1 MNLKMQR
8 STFLYKIV
16 NPERYGFITHIGI
29 LFVSIYL
36 LSQSL
41 ATFEPSYKTI
51 FLIIG
56 CSVIF
61 LLIASYS
68 LKWDTF
74 FGKMKTVSI
83 VYSLL
88 MTAVFLT
95 YGLSSLIVTLDNK
108 GLETI
113 LNENMELAKLIY
125 FSVCYAQPIILPV
138 PEIVT
143 VVAGSAA
150 LGPFT
155 AFILGFI
162 GAVLGILTMFY
173 LSRTFGMK
181 MVQRLVNE
189 KQLDQYHRFV
199 KKNERW
205 ILILLFIVPVLPDE
219 IICVGAGV
227 SGVKTRRFIMIAILA
242 KVVTTFSLAYSLGLT
257 ELV

>member
-1 MNLKMQR
+1 MQR
-8 STFLYKIV
+8 STFSYKIV
-16 NPERYGFITHIGI
+16 NPDRYGFITHLGI
-29 LFVSIYL
+29 LFISIYL

-41 ATFEPSYKTI
+41 ATFEPMYRTI
-51 FLIIG
+51 
-56 CSVIF
+56 
-61 LLIASYS
+61 LLIAGYSVIILLITSYI
-68 LKWDTF
+68 LKRETF
-74 FGKMKTVSI
+74 FEKMKTISI
-83 VYSLL
+83 VYSII
-88 MTAVFLT
+88 MAAIFLT
-95 YGLSSLIVTLDNK
+95 YSMSRIMVTIDNK

-155 AFILGFI
+155 AFILGFM

-181 MVQRLVNE
+181 LVQRLVNE

-199 KKNERW
+199 KKNETW

-227 SGVKTRRFIMIAILA
+227 SGVKVKRFVLIAVLGKI
-242 KVVTTFSLAYSLGLT
+242 VTTFSLAYSLRLT
-257 ELV
+257 ELF

>member
-16 NPERYGFITHIGI
+16 NPDRYGFITHLGI
-29 LFVSIYL
+29 LLVSIYV

-143 VVAGSAA
+143 VVAGSAT

-199 KKNERW
+199 KKNEMW
-205 ILILLFIVPVLPDE
+205 IIVSLFIVPVLPDE

-227 SGVKTRRFIMIAILA
+227 SGVKTRRFIMIAVLA
-242 KVVTTFSLAYSLGLT
+242 KLVTTFSLAYSLRVTDLF
-257 ELV
+257 

>member
-8 STFLYKIV
+8 STFSYKIV
-16 NPERYGFITHIGI
+16 NPDRYGFITHLGI
-29 LFVSIYL
+29 LFISIYL

-41 ATFEPSYKTI
+41 ATFEPMYRTI
-51 FLIIG
+51 
-56 CSVIF
+56 
-61 LLIASYS
+61 LLIAGYSVIILLITSYI
-68 LKWDTF
+68 LKRETF
-74 FGKMKTVSI
+74 FEKMKTISI
-83 VYSLL
+83 VYSII
-88 MTAVFLT
+88 MAAIFLT
-95 YGLSSLIVTLDNK
+95 YSMSRIVVTIDNK

-155 AFILGFI
+155 AFILGFM

-181 MVQRLVNE
+181 LVQRLVNE

-199 KKNERW
+199 KKNETW

-227 SGVKTRRFIMIAILA
+227 SGVIVKRFVIIAVLG
-242 KVVTTFSLAYSLGLT
+242 KLLTTFSLAYSLRLT
-257 ELV
+257 ELF

>member
-1 MNLKMQR
+1 MNLKTQR
-8 STFLYKIV
+8 GTLSYKIV
-16 NPERYGFITHIGI
+16 NPYRYGFIMHLGI
-29 LFVSIYL
+29 LFVSIYF

-41 ATFEPSYKTI
+41 ATVEPSYKAI
-51 FLIIG
+51 FIIIG

-61 LLIASYS
+61 LLIASYR

-74 FGKMKTVSI
+74 FEKMKTVSI

-88 MTAVFLT
+88 MAAIFLT
-95 YGLSSLIVTLDNK
+95 YGLSRMIVTLDNK

-113 LNENMELAKLIY
+113 LTENLELAKLIY

-155 AFILGFI
+155 AFILGFM

-199 KKNERW
+199 KKNEMW
-205 ILILLFIVPVLPDE
+205 IIVFLFIVPVLPDE

-227 SGVKTRRFIMIAILA
+227 SGVKTRRFIMIAVLA
-242 KVVTTFSLAYSLGLT
+242 KLVTTFSLAYSLGVTDLF
-257 ELV
+257 

>member
-1 MNLKMQR
+1 MF
-8 STFLYKIV
+8 SYKIV
-16 NPERYGFITHIGI
+16 NPERYGFITHLGI
-29 LFVSIYL
+29 LFISIFL

-41 ATFEPSYKTI
+41 ATFESLYRTILLITGYSVIILLITSYIFKRELFFEKIKTI
-51 FLIIG
+51 
-56 CSVIF
+56 
-61 LLIASYS
+61 
-68 LKWDTF
+68 
-74 FGKMKTVSI
+74 SI
-83 VYSLL
+83 VYSIV
-88 MTAVFLT
+88 MAAIFLT
-95 YGLSSLIVTLDNK
+95 YSMSRIMVTIDNK

-155 AFILGFI
+155 AFILGFM

-181 MVQRLVNE
+181 LVQRLVNE

-199 KKNERW
+199 KKNETW

-227 SGVKTRRFIMIAILA
+227 SGVKVKRFVLIAVLGKI
-242 KVVTTFSLAYSLGLT
+242 VTTFSLAYSLRLT
-257 ELV
+257 ELF